1 MADSQTSEAGLIWRV
16 HTVGL
21 RLKQGLLPRNLVR
34 EKLNSEVV
42 MPLTVPEQLDALL
55 SKLRG
60 SIRRY
65 VLLRGLS
72 LTLALLTL
80 IFWISLLIDTAWFRI
95 TRLELSRETRI
106 FILLIG
112 AVCIAVLIYR
122 SVLWQLMIQLRR
134 RALALVLEKQFP
146 ILKDRLI
153 TVVEVAEQEG
163 RTTHT
168 PALSQRML
176 DQTLSEACRLSESLQ
191 VEQVFNYRPLKRAFL
206 LAAVAV
212 LSVAATAVASPATF
226 SHWSKAYVQLAQ
238 DYWNRLNGLNVS
250 VVAQPGDRVR
260 LFEDG
265 VVRHATGSDL
275 TLLVETQEGKLPPE
289 QVMLS
294 YRTQSG
300 ARAKALMTPAGEGKF
315 RHTIGNLVE
324 DIELTVTGG
333 DFTTVRPLK
342 VLAVPEPQITSMTAI
357 CDYPDYTGWD
367 ERGTGEPTERKIS
380 SSEIT
385 VPMETSLVLQ
395 AAVSKSLRGVRISG
409 REFELQLRR
418 ADDGSWSAQQRILNE
433 RGLVE
438 KQEDFSSS
446 VNRVMNADDLLV
458 ALPLFV
464 TSGEVSMTSALASR
478 QAIPIRESESM
489 RIYLEDTDGIINLE
503 PIRLEINGQVD
514 EPPAVQTRLAG
525 IGKAITRK
533 AVMPFQGSVTDDYG
547 LQELFFEFRTE
558 KEEDPTT
565 QPTERQPDGAREFVM
580 EKSEQQPLE
589 RFDVLPLELDVDD
602 VLYVTLVARDGDDLN
617 GPHVSRG
624 ETYRMKI
631 VSDEALLSLLYQDE
645 LNLRRR
651 FEQVIEELER
661 ARDDLNQTNAAAAGE
676 ENAAGLSEATQ
687 RTLNA
692 IQKDALETDAI
703 RAAFESV
710 LEELVN
716 NRIDTPQIRSR
727 LQDKII
733 EPLAAALSED
743 FETTEEHLRLLDFAL
758 REGKTP
764 TVSVETCLADMDQ
777 LLTNLARILQ
787 EMRKLESFQEVIELL
802 KGIIEDEKAL
812 KEKTEQERKNKLID
826 LLN

>member
-1 MADSQTSEAGLIWRV
+1 
-16 HTVGL
+16 
-21 RLKQGLLPRNLVR
+21 
-34 EKLNSEVV
+34 
-42 MPLTVPEQLDALL
+42 MPLTVPEKLDSLL

-60 SIRRY
+60 AIRRY
-65 VLLRGLS
+65 VLLRGVS
-72 LTLALLTL
+72 LALALLTL
-80 IFWISLLIDTAWFRI
+80 IFWVSLLFDTAWFRI

-106 FILLIG
+106 AILLVG
-112 AVCIAVLIYR
+112 GVCLAVLIYR
-122 SVLWQLMIQLRR
+122 SVLWQLLVQLKR
-134 RALALVLEKQFP
+134 RALALVLERQFP
-146 ILKDRLI
+146 ELKDRLI
-153 TVVEVAEQEG
+153 TVVEVAEEKTSH
-163 RTTHT
+163 TTKT

-176 DQTLSEACRLSESLQ
+176 DQTLSEACRLSENLQ
-191 VEQVFNYRPLKRAFL
+191 VDQVFNYRPLKRAFL
-206 LAAVAV
+206 LAGIAL
-212 LSVAATAVASPATF
+212 LSVAATAVARPATF
-226 SHWSKAYVQLAQ
+226 THWSKAYVELAQ
-238 DYWNRLNGLNVS
+238 DYWNRLNGLDVF
-250 VVAQPGDRVR
+250 VVAQPGDRIR
-260 LFEDG
+260 EFEDG
-265 VVRHATGSDL
+265 VARHAAGSDL

-294 YRTQSG
+294 YRSESG

-342 VLAVPEPQITSMTAI
+342 ILAVPEPQITSLTAI

-367 ERGTGEPTERKIS
+367 DPGEGEPTLRNIS
-380 SSEIT
+380 SSELT
-385 VPMETSLVLQ
+385 VPMETYMVLQ
-395 AAVSKSLRGVRISG
+395 ARVSKPLAAVRLSG
-409 REFELQLRR
+409 REFELQLRKNE
-418 ADDGSWSAQQRILNE
+418 AGQWTAKQQILND

-438 KQEDFSSS
+438 TQKDLSSAIAS
-446 VNRVMNADDLLV
+446 VMTDDDGLI

-464 TSGEVSMTSALASR
+464 TKGSVSLENMIAARRAVSI
-478 QAIPIRESESM
+478 QESESL
-489 RIYLEDTDGIINLE
+489 RIYLEDEDGIINLD
-503 PIRLEINGQVD
+503 PVRLEINGQVD
-514 EPPAVQTRLAG
+514 ESPIVQTRLAG

-533 AVMPFQGSVTDDYG
+533 AVMPFQGTVTDDYG
-547 LQELFFEFRTE
+547 LQELYFEFRTE
-558 KEEDPTT
+558 QEEDPLQQETA
-565 QPTERQPDGAREFVM
+565 RQPDGAREFVM
-580 EKSEQQPLE
+580 ERSEQRPLE
-589 RFDVLPLELDVDD
+589 RFDVLPLELNVDD

-617 GPHVSRG
+617 GPHYSRG

-651 FEQVIEELER
+651 FEQVIQELER
-661 ARDDLNQTNAAAAGE
+661 ARDDLSQANMGEAGGISE
-676 ENAAGLSEATQ
+676 GLGEAVQ

-716 NRIDTPQIRSR
+716 NRIDTPQIRNR

-733 EPLAAALSED
+733 DPLATALTD
-743 FETTEEHLRLLDFAL
+743 NFEQTEEHLRLLDFAL

-764 TVSVETCLADMDQ
+764 TVTADACLDDMDQ
-777 LLTNLARILQ
+777 LLRQLAQILQ